1 VLEIP
6 ISRLDADI
14 LDAVVE
20 AFIFREGTDYGEYEI
35 SLEEKKSQ
43 VKEDIRRGKVV
54 IIFDEE
60 SESCNLMTRQ
70 KYQQLSL
77 GA

>member
-1 VLEIP
+1 MLEIP

-20 AFIFREGTDYGEYEI
+20 AFILREGTDYGEHEI

-43 VKEDIRRGKVV
+43 VKEDIRLGKVV
-54 IIFDEE
+54 IVFDEE

-70 KYQQLSL
+70 KYRELSL
-77 GA
+77 GN

>member
-1 VLEIP
+1 MLEIP

-20 AFIFREGTDYGEYEI
+20 AFILREGTDYGEYEI

-54 IIFDEE
+54 IVFDEE
-60 SESCNLMTRQ
+60 SESCNLMTKHQ
-70 KYQQLSL
+70 FLSL
-77 GA
+77 G